1 MTVSSKIVPSL
12 GVTAAE
18 GRLIFAVAADG
29 VKECKLLLFQCGQ
42 TEAIEVVPMCRYGES
57 SVFTLE
63 LKRKKE
69 YYAYLY
75 EADGVT
81 FVDPY
86 AQALTGREQFGNWSG
101 KTLALLPNERPFV
114 CKSVEDGV
122 KSFADLIFYK
132 LHVRGF
138 TMHESSGVK
147 KKGTFAGLREK
158 IPYLKKL
165 GINALLLMPVYEFG
179 ECEEKTS
186 GMEILQMADYIKKYG
201 PEFAKT
207 QQVLEQREQKN
218 QQSKVN
224 YWGYAK
230 HNFYFA
236 PKAAFASDAGKV
248 REEFAACVE
257 ALHKAGIA
265 VFLEFIFTSET
276 KQALMIDCLRFWV
289 REYGVDGFRINS
301 ELAPMSILLEDPFLS
316 STRFIVTSCQDN
328 TLKAGPYGA
337 RVAEYNDGFQNSM
350 RRYIKGDECMVG
362 EFFQYMTR
370 SGETVAKINYV
381 ADHNGFS
388 LYDVYA
394 YDRKHNEENG
404 ENNRDGAE
412 YNYSWN
418 CGEEGETKKKKI
430 LQLRST
436 MRNNMLAAVL
446 LAQGTPL
453 LMAGD
458 ELCHTKQGNNN
469 SYCQDNEIS
478 WLNWKMTAEKKK
490 QLAFVKELI
499 AFRKEHKVL
508 HNNRTLSGMDYLSVG
523 MPDKSYHGVQ
533 QWNPDY
539 APYSRAAGILLS
551 GAYVRTHKRKPDSDM
566 YLIANM
572 HWESLEFGLPI
583 LKHGAVWKQV
593 FSTEAVVAE
602 QTKKNMYLLRGRS
615 MALFMKQTAPDT
627 EQETK

>member
-1 MTVSSKIVPSL
+1 MTVNSKMVPSL
-12 GVTAAE
+12 GVTAAK
-18 GRLIFAVAADG
+18 GRLMFAVAADG
-29 VKECKLLLFQCGQ
+29 VKECKVLLFRCGQ
-42 TEAIEVVPMCRYGES
+42 KEAAEVVSMCRYGES

-63 LKRKKE
+63 LKRNKE

-86 AQALTGREQFGNWSG
+86 AQALIGREQFGERNG
-101 KTLALLPNERPFV
+101 KTLALLPEERPFV
-114 CKSVEDGV
+114 YSPVEGGT
-122 KSFADLIFYK
+122 KPFSDLIFYK

-165 GINALLLMPVYEFG
+165 GINALLLMPIYDFS
-179 ECEEKTS
+179 ECEEEVS
-186 GMEILQMADYIKKYG
+186 GRELLQMTDYIKKYG

-207 QQVLEQREQKN
+207 QQALEAQEKEKKQG
-218 QQSKVN
+218 KVN

-230 HNFYFA
+230 QNYYFA
-236 PKAAFASDAGKV
+236 PKAAFAAEPVHV

-265 VFLEFIFTSET
+265 VFLEFIFTPET

-301 ELAPMSILLEDPFLS
+301 ELVPMSLLLEDPFLS
-316 STRFIVTSCQDN
+316 STRFLVTSCQDN
-328 TLKAGPYGA
+328 RLKAGPNGA

-370 SGETVAKINYV
+370 SGDTVAKINYV

-418 CGEEGETKKKKI
+418 CGEEGETNKKK
-430 LQLRST
+430 LQQLRAT
-436 MRNNMLAAVL
+436 MRKNLLATVL

-458 ELCHTKQGNNN
+458 EFCHTKFGNNN
-469 SYCQDNEIS
+469 SYCQDNEVS
-478 WLNWKMTAEKKK
+478 WLNWKMTVEKKK

-508 HNNRTLSGMDYLSVG
+508 HNNRMLSGMDYLSVG

-551 GAYVRTHKRKPDSDM
+551 GAYVRTHQRKPDNDM

-583 LKHGAVWKQV
+583 LKNGAVWKQI
-593 FSTEAVVAE
+593 FSTEAVATE

-615 MALFMKQTAPDT
+615 MALFMKQEAADS